1 MRQALQI
8 TTAKTFVVD
17 EADMTL
23 EFGYLEDIDAVAG
36 KMADDLQMMVF
47 SATIPQNLRPF
58 LKKYMQSPVTIEI
71 NSKLAT
77 TANVEHILL
86 ATKHQDRYDV
96 LKKIM
101 ATIDPYI
108 CIIFANKRTEVSKIT
123 RQLREDGYKVG
134 EIHGDLEPRER
145 KKMMRQINNNEYQYI
160 VATDIAARG
169 IDIDGVSH
177 VIICN
182 FQQNLI
188 FIFIE
193 VDVQGVETIQ
203 VFVIVCMIQQMKKIL
218 QFLKEKELN
227 LRICNLK
234 TDNLWI

>member
-1 MRQALQI
+1 
-8 TTAKTFVVD
+8 
-17 EADMTL
+17 
-23 EFGYLEDIDAVAG
+23 
-36 KMADDLQMMVF
+36 
-47 SATIPQNLRPF
+47 
-58 LKKYMQSPVTIEI
+58 
-71 NSKLAT
+71 
-77 TANVEHILL
+77 
-86 ATKHQDRYDV
+86 
-96 LKKIM
+96 
-101 ATIDPYI
+101 
-108 CIIFANKRTEVSKIT
+108 
-123 RQLREDGYKVG
+123 
-134 EIHGDLEPRER
+134 
-145 KKMMRQINNNEYQYI
+145 MMRQINNNEYQYI

-177 VIICN
+177 VIN
-182 FQQNLI
+182 MQFPTEPD

>member
-1 MRQALQI
+1 MLNI
-8 TTAKTFVVD
+8 F
-17 EADMTL
+17 
-23 EFGYLEDIDAVAG
+23 
-36 KMADDLQMMVF
+36 
-47 SATIPQNLRPF
+47 
-58 LKKYMQSPVTIEI
+58 
-71 NSKLAT
+71 
-77 TANVEHILL
+77 LL

-177 VIICN
+177 VINMQFPTEPDFYI
-182 FQQNLI
+182 
-188 FIFIE
+188 IE